1 MTAVRCRAGRGASH
15 LPLSFSSAA
24 SLLTA
29 CCCKPCTT
37 PFTAQDSADLW
48 MATCCH
54 LSFRQAIASSV
65 TAGTRQSS
73 QSLHHGSAEAA
84 GCTDMRNPL
93 SMIKKP
99 PQLSQ
104 AKREAPARALKGLED
119 AAAAAQD
126 CIWQR
131 VSNVQAGMA

>member
-1 MTAVRCRAGRGASH
+1 
-15 LPLSFSSAA
+15 
-24 SLLTA
+24 
-29 CCCKPCTT
+29 
-37 PFTAQDSADLW
+37 
-48 MATCCH
+48 
-54 LSFRQAIASSV
+54 
-65 TAGTRQSS
+65 
-73 QSLHHGSAEAA
+73 
-84 GCTDMRNPL
+84 MRNPL

-131 VSNVQAGMA
+131 VRTVQLAGHVSMPSRHKQAAPGVRMMQLVPAVGLCRSCEGRHGAGGSSVTVRWSLP